1 MTRCSDKENDDDE
14 EENDDGPETSG
25 STREKKRS
33 KGDKHVSFPPDENI
47 VSGFAEHTDGHVD
60 SCLTL
65 TEVSL
70 AYCRSCDRHQVEPRV
85 CILEQLKMGTCV
97 RGRMKRLDLG
107 GERLDLGSCEALEVV
122 LKSLRFDFINL
133 RAARLEENGASS
145 LLDMILYYE
154 STAHLDLSD
163 NAHVGTSAWR
173 ALAHLIKQSVCLSRL
188 DVCNVSMVDYR
199 ARSLS
204 KALQTGHLA
213 VLHLDNTQL
222 SGTPLF
228 SLVGALK
235 SNRALLELHLSNNM
249 LNSYQDAMQLG
260 DLLRYNRTL
269 QTLELSDNAIAD
281 AGLEEL
287 CEGLRLQTGGL
298 KALLLRNNHITS
310 DGMLHLAKALPVL
323 KALEV
328 LDMGDNSLGNS
339 GLQTLKEALMANRS
353 LLHFGVA
360 CTHIT
365 CEGAVALAEYL
376 AASPQIRRL
385 DLRGERGEGGRPHGP
400 LPGPEDQPLSSDTGS
415 GQHAQTRTGESL

>member
-1 MTRCSDKENDDDE
+1 M
-14 EENDDGPETSG
+14 
-25 STREKKRS
+25 
-33 KGDKHVSFPPDENI
+33 
-47 VSGFAEHTDGHVD
+47 
-60 SCLTL
+60 CL
-65 TEVSL
+65 
-70 AYCRSCDRHQVEPRV
+70 
-85 CILEQLKMGTCV
+85 G
-97 RGRMKRLDLG
+97 
-107 GERLDLGSCEALEVV
+107 EVV
-122 LKSLRFDFINL
+122 SEVNVTK
-133 RAARLEENGASS
+133 
-145 LLDMILYYE
+145 
-154 STAHLDLSD
+154 
-163 NAHVGTSAWR
+163 
-173 ALAHLIKQSVCLSRL
+173 L

-365 CEGAVALAEYL
+365 CEGAVAIAEYL
-376 AASPQIRRL
+376 AESPQIRRL
-385 DLRGERGEGGRPHGP
+385 DLRGNEVRVGG
-400 LPGPEDQPLSSDTGS
+400 LMALSLALRINLSLATLDLDSTPKHEQVSPCKG
-415 GQHAQTRTGESL
+415 RTLRFY